1 MSSLDLTP
9 QKIDIEMNDAFLE
22 AMKLLEAGASHV
34 FIKGRAGTGKSTF
47 LNHCRTALK
56 KSMVVLAPTGA
67 AALNVRGQTIHSF
80 FNFKPNITVKGV
92 SGITVRTEMSKVYP
106 RLEMI
111 VIDEVSMVR
120 ADLLDC
126 VDAFLRLHG
135 PDKTKAFG
143 GVQMVLIGDLY
154 QLPPVVGQGDQSIF
168 ENQYRSPYFFDAHVF
183 EKISVEVIEFDKNY
197 RQKDERFQELLE
209 AIRHNRVTSEHLDLL
224 NSRYDPAYE
233 PPAGERCVYLTTTN
247 KLADDLNNQRLD
259 ALKEELFVH
268 DAKIRGGFDDKNLP
282 THGELK
288 LKIGAQVILLNND
301 REGKWVNG
309 SIGQIKDIYNAG
321 FNAVAVQVVLE
332 DGKSIEVEPYTWE
345 IFEFFY
351 NENKGSVESR
361 VKGSFKQ
368 FPMKLAWAITIHK
381 SQGKTFEK
389 VVIDVGAGGAFC
401 HGQVYVALSRCT
413 TLEGVI
419 LKRKITA
426 KDLYVD
432 ESITRFLDQHR
443 V

>member
-1 MSSLDLTP
+1 MSLDLTP
-9 QKIDIEMNDAFLE
+9 QRTDIEMNDAFLE
-22 AMKLLEAGASHV
+22 ALKLLEAGSSHV

-47 LNHCRTALK
+47 LNHCRTNLK

-80 FNFKPNITVKGV
+80 FNFKPNITVRGV
-92 SGITVRTEMSKVYP
+92 SGVNVRTEMSKVYP

-126 VDAFLRLHG
+126 VDVFLRQHG
-135 PDKTKAFG
+135 PDKNKAFG

-154 QLPPVVGQGDQSIF
+154 QLPPVVSSSDQSIF

-183 EKISVEVIEFDKNY
+183 EQIAIEVIEFEKNY
-197 RQKDERFQELLE
+197 RQKDEVFQDLLE
-209 AIRHNRVTSEHLDLL
+209 AIRHNRVTPEQLVLL

-233 PPAGERCVYLTTTN
+233 PADGERCVYLTTTN
-247 KLADDLNNQRLD
+247 KIAEDLNNQRLD
-259 ALKEELFVH
+259 ALKEELFIH
-268 DAKIRGGFDDKNLP
+268 EAKVRGSFEDKNLP
-282 THGELK
+282 TLEELK
-288 LKIGAQVILLNND
+288 LKVGAQVILLNND

-309 SIGQIKDIYNAG
+309 SIGRIKDIYNAG
-321 FNAVAVQVVLE
+321 FNACAVQVVLE
-332 DGKSIEVEPYTWE
+332 DGKTIEVEPYMWE

-389 VVIDVGAGGAFC
+389 VIIDVGFAGAFC

-419 LKRKITA
+419 LKRRITA
-426 KDLYVD
+426 GDLYVD
-432 ESITRFLDQHR
+432 ESIKKFLERCKD
-443 V
+443 